1 MKFRLSGAFGE
12 LSPVRDG
19 RTHTGIDIA
28 MPQGT
33 ELRSI
38 CEGVVQR
45 VVDYGNNNIGKGV
58 IIKSNDGTYHIF
70 GHMSKVDVQ
79 KGTVLHE
86 GSYIGLSGNTGHS
99 TGPHLH
105 FGIQAPDGHF
115 IDPTSHFDQLVA
127 ASGNNSVASSLLE
140 RFKDVHGAN
149 GPDSAIDL
157 FMNNISADLSHWFS
171 VKAHEFHDWFTWA
184 LPDMMGYLALM
195 AALSIMLFSI
205 VDTKWVKRTIGGYG
219 AALIAAVG
227 YLSYN

>member
-12 LSPVRDG
+12 LSPVREG
-19 RTHTGIDIA
+19 RKHTGIDIA
-28 MPQGT
+28 MPEGT

-38 CEGVVQR
+38 CEGVVER

-58 IIKSNDGTYHIF
+58 IIRSSDGNYHIY
-70 GHMSKVDVQ
+70 GHMSKIGVQ

-115 IDPTSHFDQLVA
+115 IDPTSCFDQLVA
-127 ASGNNSVASSLLE
+127 ASGNNSIGHALFE
-140 RFKDVHGAN
+140 RFKEAHGAN
-149 GPDSAIDL
+149 DKNAMDT
-157 FMNNISADLSHWFS
+157 FMDHLASDLSHWFS
-171 VKAHEFHDWFTWA
+171 VKAHEFHDWFTFM
-184 LPDMMGYLALM
+184 LPDFMGYLALIS
-195 AALSIMLFSI
+195 ALSIILFSI
-205 VDTKWVKRTIGGYG
+205 IDTKWVKRTIGGYG
-219 AALIAAVG
+219 ASLIAAVG